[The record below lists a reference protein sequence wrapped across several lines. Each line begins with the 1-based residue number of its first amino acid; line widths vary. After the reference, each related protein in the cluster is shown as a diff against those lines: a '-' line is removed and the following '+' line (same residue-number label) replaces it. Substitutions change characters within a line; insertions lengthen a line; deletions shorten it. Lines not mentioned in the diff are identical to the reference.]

1 MKNKFICV
9 SFMLAFSTVSL
20 AQDVK
25 FYENNISSI
34 ESLKMK
40 LEQLELKKKI
50 LDVEIE
56 IKEGSDKLQPTVSK
70 AISTSSESKAVVR
83 LELLKEES
91 FDPKLVRLMYLVGSG
106 DHVAAILAYKD
117 KTENV
122 MNGRSYKGWRLN
134 IKDRKASLVKGP
146 EVIEL

>member
-50 LDVEIE
+50 LDLFNKFSNIANYN
-56 IKEGSDKLQPTVSK
+56 G
-70 AISTSSESKAVVR
+70 AVNR
-83 LELLKEES
+83 AL
-91 FDPKLVRLMYLVGSG
+91 
-106 DHVAAILAYKD
+106 ILAPILLMMSNQIKLFCG
-117 KTENV
+117 KL
-122 MNGRSYKGWRLN
+122 RSAMF
-134 IKDRKASLVKGP
+134 DH
-146 EVIEL
+146 E